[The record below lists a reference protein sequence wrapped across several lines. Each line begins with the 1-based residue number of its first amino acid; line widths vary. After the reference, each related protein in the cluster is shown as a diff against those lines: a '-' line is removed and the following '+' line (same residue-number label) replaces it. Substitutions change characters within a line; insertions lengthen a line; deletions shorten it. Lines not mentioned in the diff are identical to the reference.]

1 MERRDNILTP
11 WQERALQKGRTPL
24 PEAPGAR
31 PWVSHPETLVAAPAA
46 YFGLAPDT
54 GSSSGVRWDVTDIAK
69 LLALSQKGKKWEEIA
84 SQIDRSI
91 TAVVSTCALWL
102 DRLNQHVLNEEDKK
116 NEATWV
122 EAHRRW
128 SAGLQ

>member
-1 MERRDNILTP
+1 MERRDNILAP
-11 WQERALQKGRTPL
+11 WQDKALRKGRTPL

-54 GSSSGVRWDVTDIAK
+54 GSSSGVRWDVSDIAK
-69 LLALSQKGKKWEEIA
+69 LLALRQKGEKWEEVA
-84 SQIDRSI
+84 MSRSV
-91 TAVVSTCALWL
+91 TTVVSTYALWL
-102 DRLNQHVLNEEDKK
+102 DRLNYHVNGDKK
-116 NEATWV
+116 NEETWV

-128 SAGLQ
+128 SAVLQ